1 MNLVLIAPGGAIGA
15 SARYL
20 LGGVV
25 HEFTPPDFPYGT
37 FVVNVIG
44 CAMFGMVVGL
54 EDQRFVVGPA
64 TRTFILIGVIGGFT
78 TFSSYTFETFALLRD
93 GQVLRAVINSAGQV
107 ILGLLALWASYV
119 GTRLL
124 FVRLLD

>member
-1 MNLVLIAPGGAIGA
+1 MNLVLIALGGAIGA

-54 EDQRFVVGPA
+54 EDQRFVR
-64 TRTFILIGVIGGFT
+64 RTSNPNVHLDRRDRRVHDVLQLP
-78 TFSSYTFETFALLRD
+78 TFETFALLRD
-93 GQVLRAVINSAGQV
+93 GQVLRAVINSAG
-107 ILGLLALWASYV
+107 
-119 GTRLL
+119 R
-124 FVRLLD
+124 